1 MCRFHM
7 VIRLTLFVI
16 TSLIGVANSH
26 AHSGVHGPGITT
38 INNCGLLDYFQ
49 YIYRTP
55 TRPHNCNNIP
65 AEFYEYQR
73 DVGEAASSGS
83 SSGGSAAGSSAG
95 AASASAGTSA
105 PTSIGHTIPSNLS
118 AEHVLG
124 YTPKAK
130 ESVGVQTMDDLQNDE
145 DDWSDLPPL
154 ERSFF
159 FRPTGS
165 FGSKNSTATDAS
177 VKVDAVGAMAGIDLI
192 SNSHVRLGL
201 IGSVN
206 RVDVDVNEN
215 ETRIDIFIPKVGLTG
230 TFEWRK
236 WYLDGMAQYGP
247 EYYETSRYIDID
259 GKGDLRRM
267 SSKYTN
273 HRITGAFEA
282 GRRITLG
289 PIVAQPHVGIQ
300 YNGMRQAR
308 VIEDGNADAAIHTAR
323 KDIFTGTT
331 KVGLNLSTV
340 WFWGRAPIV
349 PVIGIG
355 WTHRFGNLD
364 KSSRISVDSGATF
377 ENVGSAPTKDLLSL
391 QAALS
396 ANINKNLFL
405 NVGGSA
411 LLNGVERTYT
421 GSAGFRL
428 SF

>member
-1 MCRFHM
+1 MCRFHA
-7 VIRLTLFVI
+7 VVRLTLFVI
-16 TSLIGVANSH
+16 ASLTGVANSH
-26 AHSGVHGPGITT
+26 AHGTHSPISTV
-38 INNCGLLDYFQ
+38 NDCGLLDYFQ

-55 TRPHNCNNIP
+55 TRPHNCTNVP
-65 AEFYEYQR
+65 AEFYDYQR

-95 AASASAGTSA
+95 AASAGAGTSS
-105 PTSIGHTIPSNLS
+105 PTSIGHTIPSSLS

-130 ESVGVQTMDDLQNDE
+130 EEASVQAMDDLQTYE

-165 FGSKNSTATDAS
+165 FGSKNATATDAS
-177 VKVDAVGAMAGIDLI
+177 VKVEAVGAVAGIDLI
-192 SNSHVRLGL
+192 SNSYVRLGL
-201 IGSVN
+201 LGSIN
-206 RVDVDVNEN
+206 KVDVDVNEN
-215 ETRIDIFIPKVGLTG
+215 ITSIDIFIPKVGLTG
-230 TFEWRK
+230 TFEWRN

-259 GKGDLRRM
+259 GNGDLRRM

-289 PIVAQPHVGIQ
+289 SIVAQPHVGIQ

-308 VIEDGNADAAIHTAR
+308 VVEDGNADAAIHTAR
-323 KDIFTGTT
+323 KDVFTGTT

-355 WTHRFGNLD
+355 WTHRFGDLD
-364 KSSRISVDSGATF
+364 RASRISVDSGATF
-377 ENVGSAPTKDLLSL
+377 ENVGSAPSKDLLNL

-405 NVGGSA
+405 NIGGSA
-411 LLNGVERTYT
+411 LFNGVERTYT

-428 SF
+428 RF